1 MLALTA
7 AFYAFPAWHLVLWSS
22 LALSSAGAIAAGVV
36 IHRPSHPM
44 PWWVL
49 AVTVTVFA
57 AGDTT
62 YNVLTTVLGQER
74 PVPVAGRRLLH
85 RDVPDRRC
93 RPRAAHPAAHRW
105 PRPGQPARRAE
116 RHDGAGPAE
125 LDLLHRSLRPRR
137 GAHVAGTRDLDRLPA
152 RRRPPHGDPGPP
164 ADHERHQ
171 PCRRTARRRRRGAPR
186 LRRRLRSRPT
196 RRHVG
201 DRELLRPRL
210 GGLLHRLGCRGAA
223 PVDDRSDGSRP
234 GGRRPR

>member
-74 PVPVAGRRLLH
+74 PFPSLADVFYIAMYPIAAAGLVLLIRRRTGGRDRGSLLDALSVTTALALLSWIFFIGPYVQDAALTWRERATSIAYPLGDVLLMATLARLLITSGTN
-85 RDVPDRRC
+85 
-93 RPRAAHPAAHRW
+93 RAAALL
-105 PRPGQPARRAE
+105 
-116 RHDGAGPAE
+116 GAGA
-125 LDLLHRSLRPRR
+125 
-137 GAHVAGTRDLDRLPA
+137 V
-152 RRRPPHGDPGPP
+152 
-164 ADHERHQ
+164 
-171 PCRRTARRRRRGAPR
+171 
-186 LRRRLRSRPT
+186 
-196 RRHVG
+196 
-201 DRELLRPRL
+201 
-210 GGLLHRLGCRGAA
+210 GLLASDVVYGLGQLDGTWAIGSYYDLGWVVFYIGLGCRGAA
-223 PVDDRSDGSRP
+223 PVDDRADGSRP
-234 GGRRPR
+234 GSRRPR